1 MRSRDKPNH
10 ARCAVGSD
18 LIEAGLN
25 EPLPRPSNGRASR
38 PMILNDRQAQTHA
51 QLLRYGTVVAKW
63 GK

>member
-1 MRSRDKPNH
+1 VRSRDKPSH

-38 PMILNDRQAQTHA
+38 PMILNDRQAQNACTTFAVWH
-51 QLLRYGTVVAKW
+51 GCC
-63 GK
+63 